1 MPRGDKTGP
10 QGLGQ
15 MTGRRMGLCVGNDNP
30 GFFTNSGFGRGMGR
44 QFRSG
49 NRSGIGRGFFRG
61 GNISETPSD
70 YTSNKGLSLENEIK
84 LLKEKISFLET
95 KISGVNKE

>member
-10 QGLGQ
+10 QGMGQ

-61 GNISETPSD
+61 RNITENPTD
-70 YTSNKGLSLENEIK
+70 NVTNTGFSLENEIK
-84 LLKEKISFLET
+84 LLKEKIYFLET
-95 KISGVNKE
+95 KISGINKE

>member
-1 MPRGDKTGP
+1 MPRNDKTGP
-10 QGLGQ
+10 QGFGP

-49 NRSGIGRGFFRG
+49 NGSGIGTGFFRG
-61 GNISETPSD
+61 RIIKENLTDKAE
-70 YTSNKGLSLENEIK
+70 NKGISLENEIK
-84 LLKEKISFLET
+84 SLKEKISFLET
-95 KISGVNKE
+95 KISGINKE